1 MIFVINQLI
10 QLFNL
15 LKLSTT
21 THKEQ
26 YIAIISKYRNTK
38 KKKKKE
44 KNPEQLKESKEH
56 LLDRK
61 HPQQFIDYSFTKIF

>member
-1 MIFVINQLI
+1 MIFIINQLI

-15 LKLSTT
+15 HKLSTT

-38 KKKKKE
+38 KKKKE
-44 KNPEQLKESKEH
+44 KNPQQLKELKEH

>member
-1 MIFVINQLI
+1 MIFIINQLI

-15 LKLSTT
+15 HKLSTT

-26 YIAIISKYRNTK
+26 YIAITSKYRNTK
-38 KKKKKE
+38 KKKKE
-44 KNPEQLKESKEH
+44 KKPEQLKELKEH